1 MCLHMY
7 NNMLSSNKA
16 YILLYHV
23 WPHLISTGE
32 IIFNIRWE
40 ESRNSTNSFYVGG
53 NWGSEIQLLDL
64 GHTAGYLRS
73 QDLSFPAI
81 SAKSQFPLALLL
93 NLIWQFILRP
103 GWLFPKVWEPG
114 IISVW
119 KSPEKEVVMH
129 MGTPLP
135 NQFRRPKA
143 VLEEKRSLAGE
154 RDITKGKCPN
164 FPTSD
169 YAHPT
174 FYFVLK
180 LLSLQSHCRE
190 WILAPLFT
198 NLFLPH
204 FFVGRIGSIIVL
216 LLWGWCENST
226 GKLM

>member
-1 MCLHMY
+1 MKSEELERVVKYDIRNRYMKKGQKFVPVTYSNNQEIKHHMMCLHMY

-64 GHTAGYLRS
+64 GHTAGYLQS

-114 IISVW
+114 IISV
-119 KSPEKEVVMH
+119 
-129 MGTPLP
+129 
-135 NQFRRPKA
+135 
-143 VLEEKRSLAGE
+143 
-154 RDITKGKCPN
+154 
-164 FPTSD
+164 
-169 YAHPT
+169 
-174 FYFVLK
+174 
-180 LLSLQSHCRE
+180 
-190 WILAPLFT
+190 
-198 NLFLPH
+198 
-204 FFVGRIGSIIVL
+204 
-216 LLWGWCENST
+216 
-226 GKLM
+226 